1 MTGYIA
7 GKGLQL
13 IPTALGVLTLVF
25 LMVRLIPGDPATYIA
40 GEGTT
45 QAQIEIIRERLG
57 LNASFGEQ
65 YVDYVT
71 SAVQLDFGRS
81 LVTNRPVI
89 DMIKD
94 ALPTTLLI
102 GFLSLMFTFAISVP
116 LGTVGALLASQGKGT
131 FDQILVFTAMVLD
144 QLPGFWLALVLM
156 LVFTLHLG
164 WFPATG
170 PMEWNEPISLL
181 KRIAVP
187 LMVLS
192 IGGIASISRVT
203 RTSVLEVLNEDY
215 IRAARA
221 MGTPDRSVLFK
232 HALRNALL
240 PIVTIAGLGFGRLLA
255 GAIII
260 ESIFAIPGMGT
271 VLIRAIQGRDYP
283 VVQALVLI
291 YALMFVTMN
300 LITDLVYTKVDPRVK
315 L

>member
-1 MTGYIA
+1 
-7 GKGLQL
+7 
-13 IPTALGVLTLVF
+13 
-25 LMVRLIPGDPATYIA
+25 
-40 GEGTT
+40 
-45 QAQIEIIRERLG
+45 
-57 LNASFGEQ
+57 
-65 YVDYVT
+65 
-71 SAVQLDFGRS
+71 
-81 LVTNRPVI
+81 
-89 DMIKD
+89 
-94 ALPTTLLI
+94 
-102 GFLSLMFTFAISVP
+102 
-116 LGTVGALLASQGKGT
+116 
-131 FDQILVFTAMVLD
+131 
-144 QLPGFWLALVLM
+144 
-156 LVFTLHLG
+156 
-164 WFPATG
+164 
-170 PMEWNEPISLL
+170 
-181 KRIAVP
+181 
-187 LMVLS
+187 MVLS

-291 YALMFVTMN
+291 YALMFVVMN
-300 LITDLVYTKVDPRVK
+300 LITDIVYTKVDPRVK

>member
-1 MTGYIA
+1 MTGYVA

-13 IPTALGVLTLVF
+13 IPTVLGVMTLVF
-25 LMVRLIPGDPATYIA
+25 LMLRLIPGDPATYIA
-40 GEGTT
+40 GEATT

-57 LNASFGEQ
+57 LNASFGAQ
-65 YVDYVT
+65 YVNYVAD
-71 SAVQLDFGRS
+71 AVQLDFGRS

-89 DMIKD
+89 DMIED
-94 ALPTTLLI
+94 ALPATLLI
-102 GFLSLMFTFAISVP
+102 GFLSLLLTFAISVP
-116 LGTVGALLASQGKGT
+116 LGTVCALLASQGKGT
-131 FDQILVFTAMVLD
+131 FDQVLIFVTMALD

-156 LVFTLHLG
+156 LAFTLHLG

-170 PMEWNEPISLL
+170 VMEWGDPISLL

-187 LMVLS
+187 LIVLS

-215 IRAARA
+215 IRSARA

-240 PIVTIAGLGFGRLLA
+240 PIVTIAGLGFGRLLS

-260 ESIFAIPGMGT
+260 ESIFSIPGMGT

-291 YALMFVTMN
+291 YALMFVMMN
-300 LITDLVYTKVDPRVK
+300 LITDLIYTKVDPRVK

>member
-1 MTGYIA
+1 MTGYVA
-7 GKGLQL
+7 GKGLQM
-13 IPTALGVLTLVF
+13 IPTIFGVLTLVF

-40 GEGTT
+40 GEGATT
-45 QAQIEIIRERLG
+45 AQIEIIRERLG
-57 LNASFGEQ
+57 LNVGLGQQF
-65 YVDYVT
+65 VDYVRN
-71 SAVQLDFGRS
+71 VFQLDFGRS

-102 GFLSLMFTFAISVP
+102 GFLSLLLTFAISVP

-131 FDQILVFTAMVLD
+131 FDQILIFISMVLD

-156 LVFTLHLG
+156 LAFTLHLG

-170 PMEWNEPISLL
+170 PMEWSDPISLL

-221 MGTPDRSVLFK
+221 MGTPDKAVLFK

-283 VVQALVLI
+283 VIQALVLI
-291 YALMFVTMN
+291 YALMFVVMN
-300 LITDLVYTKVDPRVK
+300 LVTDLVYTRVDPRVK